1 MVVDP
6 DNKPSLNFGLAAV
19 VYEWAR
25 GVSFRDIT
33 QVGAYEQRVIPL
45 DCTRLITALLT
56 FHPLQVP
63 TNDSSL
69 SIASVS
75 SPPDH
80 HRPCY
85 YFVRGR

>member
-1 MVVDP
+1 VVVDP

-33 QVGAYEQRVIPL
+33 QVGGCPL
-45 DCTRLITALLT
+45 TTVHPSRL
-56 FHPLQVP
+56 HPSRADHRRLVVVP
-63 TNDSSL
+63 TYESSL
-69 SIASVS
+69 YIAPVL

-80 HRPCY
+80 RRPC